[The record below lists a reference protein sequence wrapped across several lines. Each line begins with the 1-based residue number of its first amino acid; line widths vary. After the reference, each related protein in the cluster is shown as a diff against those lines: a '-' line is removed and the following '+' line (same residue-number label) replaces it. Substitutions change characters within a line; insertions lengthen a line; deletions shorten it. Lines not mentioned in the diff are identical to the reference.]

1 MGEILGIIFIII
13 LLGTWWFVLPIVMPV
28 VFSKKVKRIKQ
39 KVLDLYEDGTITR
52 EQYIYCTNVFPPIVS
67 DTIHDSA
74 VAQKEE
80 RVKALANVPQASES
94 SDKAAALTPQLSQ
107 NVHLKSEQNESPAPA
122 VNPQSEQNESPAPA
136 VNLLSEQ
143 NESPAPAV
151 NPLSEQNESPAPAV
165 NPLSEQNESSAPAV
179 NPQSEQN
186 ESSAPAV
193 NPQSE
198 QEDKSSHAS
207 SKPEPETLA
216 ARETIEDAPLSN
228 SPLIPIPVLL
238 AVSVILFCLAGI
250 AGISSRW
257 AENSALEKLL
267 SVGCFSLIFF
277 GAFAL
282 AHYKLKIPNSAKA
295 FYILGVAALGITL
308 TAAEL
313 FGLFLGEAGIATQL
327 LLPTLL
333 ISGGMFFGYRIF
345 KTPLFPILGTVVA
358 YLFLIALSAAI
369 FDSAAM
375 IFFIPAIV
383 STGALIYVSLSKKET
398 PAKLRKPALVLF
410 LVFALLSAFASPA
423 LASQLHQVLMV
434 TFALLLVAVMHIQTY
449 QAPNRF
455 IDAALPPV
463 LTWAALLF
471 SIKLCDHAPAALY
484 ICSTV
489 QCASAAATAFCARKH
504 GKTPGAPTIIL
515 QTVGILIVWITM
527 AVGYSY
533 RINAYAHADLIRC
546 GALVLPS
553 LLFLILG
560 ARLILK
566 YRTQSTPA
574 AETTEAKD
582 TTTETDEAKDTA
594 TETDEAKDTE
604 AQEATESDIAAT
616 DKAKAEDIAKK
627 AKAKLS
633 PAVSYGADA
642 WLSLLAS
649 FIFFFF
655 CYNEAPHGEE
665 AIIGCNTAFSVGLL
679 ALALIPER
687 FHIGSLR
694 ARQFTVF
701 PLLICLAIAQYIILE
716 DIYYNRSVSVLQSF
730 EFNQLFFLIP
740 AFALAVYGRHKAL
753 QREDKNFAVAAHVAA
768 VGIILWI
775 FPLLLAI
782 LDFAIPAAN
791 LKPLILPADMLLL
804 AVILFYEP
812 KSPLCPNLGKARFAC
827 GMLLVGLSYL
837 IASAKL
843 PDFVHPLLIDVM
855 PWLMATGYVAFI
867 LFYTFRKRVACAD
880 APHQR
885 RMLSFSLFVVLAF
898 VQFILRKDLYNPC
911 SLLTAFQTN
920 QLFFLLPAFAL
931 AVIEYRKAIQRQD
944 KSWALAAQVSAAC
957 AILWIFPL
965 LVVLLDYALPVLDL
979 KPYILPSDMLLLT
992 AILLHE
998 PKSPLCPSL
1007 SMHRLVA
1014 GTVLTGISY
1023 ILTVIALD
1031 ETTLA
1036 AAVPWTVTGCYAA
1049 FILFYTFR
1057 KRIAFADAPHMR
1069 VRTAL
1074 ALFTVMS
1081 LVQIYPNTR
1090 IAAVMLLAALGLAIV
1105 DDRRSAALAQPK
1117 DQTIAAI
1124 LGSILTF
1131 GLIALVVIALPEFI
1145 PITSA
1150 THESVILKHTL
1161 AAVALLCAL
1170 AVLAEHIVMGKKE
1183 TRPYRLVAAVD
1194 LEVTAAL
1201 ALLYQ
1206 IIDMP
1211 GLPSRLM
1218 LLAAGLIGTA
1228 CFSWREHRKYGVF
1241 AALAVFTGIYTLLKS
1256 GWINLETTEPD
1267 YFVWIATAILT
1278 AALAFADGFKRP
1290 GYTHLRATWILA
1302 AWPLIIVH
1310 NDPYHIAHLTGVL
1323 IIALNLLQYLRERG
1337 KSDHDRT
1344 LITLSASIIGLAIP
1358 LKILMLPEDS
1368 WLPVMIRPELI
1379 FLIPLVT
1386 AYIIS
1391 WFVWKFRNPSHD
1403 ICSVA
1408 ALTCL
1413 PMLYLFPS
1421 QHVLFH
1427 AVTTTVLAIAAI
1439 LVALRTKLNRYLFT
1453 GLISILIIFF
1463 SQTGSFWLSLHW
1475 WVYLAVVAVIL
1486 LAIAVINETERRK
1499 GSTFAAL
1506 LKGLIA
1512 RAWKW

>member
-107 NVHLKSEQNESPAPA
+107 NVHLKSEQNESP
-122 VNPQSEQNESPAPA
+122 
-136 VNLLSEQ
+136 
-143 NESPAPAV
+143 
-151 NPLSEQNESPAPAV
+151 
-165 NPLSEQNESSAPAV
+165 APAV

-582 TTTETDEAKDTA
+582 TTTETDEAKDTATTIADEAKDTATTETDEAKDTA

>member
-1 MGEILGIIFIII
+1 ESQ
-13 LLGTWWFVLPIVMPV
+13 PDQNEQRSHCEESDPQ
-28 VFSKKVKRIKQ
+28 Q
-39 KVLDLYEDGTITR
+39 K
-52 EQYIYCTNVFPPIVS
+52 EQRFRCEESDPDQKEQRFHCEESQPEQADKPS
-67 DTIHDSA
+67 DTT
-74 VAQKEE
+74 
-80 RVKALANVPQASES
+80 SE
-94 SDKAAALTPQLSQ
+94 
-107 NVHLKSEQNESPAPA
+107 
-122 VNPQSEQNESPAPA
+122 
-136 VNLLSEQ
+136 
-143 NESPAPAV
+143 
-151 NPLSEQNESPAPAV
+151 
-165 NPLSEQNESSAPAV
+165 
-179 NPQSEQN
+179 
-186 ESSAPAV
+186 
-193 NPQSE
+193 
-198 QEDKSSHAS
+198 
-207 SKPEPETLA
+207 PEPEALA
-216 ARETIEDAPLSN
+216 ARETLEETPISN
-228 SPLIPIPVLL
+228 TPLIPIPVLL

-375 IFFIPAIV
+375 VFFIPALV
-383 STGALIYVSLSKKET
+383 STGALIYVSLSKKEN

-455 IDAALPPV
+455 IDAALPPG

-582 TTTETDEAKDTA
+582 TPTETDEAKDTA
-594 TETDEAKDTE
+594 TETAEAKDTTTETAETKDTE

-616 DKAKAEDIAKK
+616 DKAKAKDIAKK

-753 QREDKNFAVAAHVAA
+753 QREDKNFALAAHVAA

-992 AILLHE
+992 VILLHE
-998 PKSPLCPSL
+998 PKSPLCPNL

-1124 LGSILTF
+1124 LGSVLTF

-1161 AAVALLCAL
+1161 SAAALLCAL
-1170 AVLAEHIVMGKKE
+1170 AVLAEHLAMGKKE

-1211 GLPSRLM
+1211 GLPSRVM
-1218 LLAAGLIGTA
+1218 LLAAGLIATA
-1228 CFSWREHRKYGVF
+1228 CFSWREHKKYGVF
-1241 AALAVFTGIYTLLKS
+1241 AALAVFTGIYSLLKS

-1290 GYTHLRATWILA
+1290 GYTHLRAAWILA

-1310 NDPYHIAHLTGVL
+1310 NDPYHVAHLAGVL

-1337 KSDHDRT
+1337 KCDHDRT
-1344 LITLSASIIGLAIP
+1344 LITISAGIIGLALP

-1379 FLIPLVT
+1379 FLIPMAT

-1391 WFVWKFRNPSHD
+1391 WFVWKFREPSHD

-1408 ALTCL
+1408 ALVCL
-1413 PMLYLFPS
+1413 PMLYLIPS

-1439 LVALRTKLNRYLFT
+1439 LLALRTKLNRYLFT

>member
-52 EQYIYCTNVFPPIVS
+52 EQYIYCTDVFPPIVS

-80 RVKALANVPQASES
+80 RMKALADVPQASES
-94 SDKAAALTPQLSQ
+94 SDNAAAPHQLSQ
-107 NVHLKSEQNESPAPA
+107 NVHLKSEQNESPAPAVNLKSEQNESPAPA

-136 VNLLSEQ
+136 VNPQSEQ
-143 NESPAPAV
+143 NESPAQAV
-151 NPLSEQNESPAPAV
+151 NL
-165 NPLSEQNESSAPAV
+165 L
-179 NPQSEQN
+179 
-186 ESSAPAV
+186 
-193 NPQSE
+193 SE

-375 IFFIPAIV
+375 IFFIPALV
-383 STGALIYVSLSKKET
+383 STGALIYVSLSKKEK

-515 QTVGILIVWITM
+515 QTVGILIVWLTM

-582 TTTETDEAKDTA
+582 TATTETA
-594 TETDEAKDTE
+594 ETKDTE

-687 FHIGSLR
+687 YHIGSLR

-944 KSWALAAQVSAAC
+944 KSWAIAAQVSAAC

-1057 KRIAFADAPHMR
+1057 KRIAFADAPHLR
-1069 VRTAL
+1069 VRAAL

-1124 LGSILTF
+1124 LGSVLTF

-1218 LLAAGLIGTA
+1218 LLAAGLIATA

-1241 AALAVFTGIYTLLKS
+1241 AALAVFAGIYTLLKS

-1290 GYTHLRATWILA
+1290 GYTHLRAAWILA
-1302 AWPLIIVH
+1302 AWPLIIVR
-1310 NDPYHIAHLTGVL
+1310 NDPYHIAHLAGVL

-1344 LITLSASIIGLAIP
+1344 LITISTGIIGLAIP

-1379 FLIPLVT
+1379 ILIPITT
-1386 AYIIS
+1386 AYLIS
-1391 WFVWKFRNPSHD
+1391 WFVWKFREPSHD

-1408 ALTCL
+1408 ALVCL
-1413 PMLYLFPS
+1413 PMLYLIPS